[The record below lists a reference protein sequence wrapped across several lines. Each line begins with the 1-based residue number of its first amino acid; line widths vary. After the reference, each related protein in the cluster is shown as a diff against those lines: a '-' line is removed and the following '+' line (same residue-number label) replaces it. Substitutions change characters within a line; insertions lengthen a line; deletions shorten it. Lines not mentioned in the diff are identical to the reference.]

1 MPDQQ
6 GKLREIAWNEICPWL
21 ILTRCVRIALLIR
34 VLMLGTV
41 GLIVVTAG
49 WKLIASFFVF
59 DGIDDEVLHA
69 WQTTG
74 CQWVW
79 QKSTNFTVLASQTP
93 ESAGELFKTAVTG
106 LTEAPIE
113 LWNHLT
119 RPFVDLFDKD
129 LTLPGF
135 FCLLLCGVWEIL
147 VWGLVGGAI
156 TRIAALSLTRSEVPD
171 LWQVIRFAW
180 GSLVSYSL
188 APLMVMAAAALFAIQ
203 LVVLG
208 LGMQLDWL
216 ALIAAVLWPLVLVYG
231 LFMALIL
238 LGLLVGWPLMWAT
251 ISVEGTDAFDAVS
264 RSYAYTYQRPLRLI
278 WYVFFAGL
286 IGTFGM
292 FLVKAFAL
300 ATIGLGDW
308 AVSFG
313 LDQETMAQ
321 VVVQRDSP
329 VGVGDQAAG
338 PEGVLQI
345 AHQVIG
351 FWKSMLTAV
360 AAGYQASFLWV
371 SAVGIYLLLRR
382 DIDAAEVD
390 EVFDDDDEPDFGM
403 PPLEVDEMDIPEVVN
418 DRPAEAGDTTLG
430 D

>member
-49 WKLIASFFVF
+49 WTVITFFVF
-59 DGIDDEVLHA
+59 EGIDDPVLNK
-69 WQTTG
+69 WRTTG

-79 QKSTNFTVLASQTP
+79 QNSTDFTVSASQTP
-93 ESAGELFKTAVTG
+93 ESAGELFKTAMAG

-135 FCLLLCGVWEIL
+135 FCLLLCGVWEII

-156 TRIAALSLTRSEVPD
+156 TRIAALSLTRSEIPD
-171 LWQVIRFAW
+171 LGQVIRFAW

-208 LGMQLDWL
+208 LGMQWDWL

-292 FLVKAFAL
+292 FVVKAFAL

-321 VVVQRDSP
+321 VVVQRDFP
-329 VGVGDQAAG
+329 VGDGDQAAG
-338 PEGVLQI
+338 PKGVLQT

-403 PPLEVDEMDIPEVVN
+403 PPLEVDEMNIPEVVV
-418 DRPAEAGDTTLG
+418 DRPAEAGDTTL
-430 D
+430 DN